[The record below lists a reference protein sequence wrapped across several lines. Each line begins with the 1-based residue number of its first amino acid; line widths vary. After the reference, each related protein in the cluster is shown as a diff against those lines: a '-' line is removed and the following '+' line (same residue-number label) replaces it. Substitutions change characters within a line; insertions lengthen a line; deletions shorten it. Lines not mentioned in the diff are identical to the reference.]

1 MAVRK
6 RTWTTAKGEQRE
18 AWIVDYRDRQGH
30 RHIETFDRKKDA
42 DAKHAEVSIGVRRG
56 VHVAASKSKTVAE
69 AGQIWVEAAE
79 LEGLERST
87 VESYS
92 AHLRLH
98 IAPAIGTKK
107 LSELTKGDVQAFSDG
122 LRKARMSPAMVKKVM
137 ASLGSLIAEAM
148 DRDLV
153 ARNVVR
159 DITRSRKRRKS
170 TRDKPKLR
178 VGVDIP
184 SPSEI
189 SAILAQAKGRYRPL
203 FLTAAFAGLRASEL
217 RGLRWADVNL
227 KASKLHV
234 TQRADKFN
242 KIGPPKSEAGKR
254 EVPFGPMV
262 HNTLKEWRLACPKT
276 ELDLVF
282 PSGTGRI
289 ESLSNIRMRG
299 FIPTVIAAGF
309 VDAKGKA
316 KYTGMHCLRHFYASW
331 CIDRKLTPK
340 VIQERLGHSTIGET
354 FDTYGHLFPKDED
367 AEEIAAAE
375 LAVVRRCP
383 VPMNQGTSL
392 F

>member
-1 MAVRK
+1 MVATCRWTEGTSIAVRK

-18 AWIVDYRDRQGH
+18 AWIVDYRDRQGE
-30 RHIETFDRKKDA
+30 RHIETFARKKDA
-42 DAKHAEVSIGVRRG
+42 DAKHAEVRMGVRSG
-56 VHVAASKSKTVAE
+56 VHVAPSKSKTVAE

-107 LSELTKGDVQAFSDG
+107 LCDLAKGDVQAFSDG

-148 DRDLV
+148 ARDLV

-159 DITRSRKRRKS
+159 DVTRSRKRRTA
-170 TRDKPKLR
+170 TRDKRKLK

-189 SAILAQAKGRYRPL
+189 SAILAHANGRWRPL
-203 FLTAAFAGLRASEL
+203 FLTAAFTGLRASEL
-217 RGLRWADVNL
+217 RGLRWADVDF

-262 HNTLKEWRLACPKT
+262 LNTLKEWRLACPKS
-276 ELDLVF
+276 ELGLVF
-282 PSGTGRI
+282 PNTKGKI
-289 ESLSNIRMRG
+289 EGLPNIRERG
-299 FIPTVIAAGF
+299 LVPTGLAAGL
-309 VDAKGKA
+309 VDAEGKA
-316 KYTGMHCLRHFYASW
+316 KYGGMHVFRHFYASW

-340 VIQERLGHSTIGET
+340 TIQVRLGHATISET

-375 LAVVRRCP
+375 LAVV
-383 VPMNQGTSL
+383 QA
-392 F
+392 

>member
-18 AWIVDYRDRQGH
+18 AWIVDYRDRRGD

-42 DAKHAEVSIGVRRG
+42 DAKHAEVSTAVRAG
-56 VHVAASKSKTVAE
+56 VHVAASKSKTIAQ

-107 LSELTKGDVQAFSDG
+107 LCDLTKGDVQDFSDG
-122 LRKARMSPAMVKKVM
+122 LRKAGMSPAMVKKVM

-148 DRDLV
+148 DRGLV

-159 DITRSRKRRKS
+159 DITRSRKRRGK
-170 TRDKPKLR
+170 RHEKAKLK

-184 SPSEI
+184 APDEVSV
-189 SAILAQAKGRYRPL
+189 ILAHAKGRWRPL
-203 FLTAAFAGLRASEL
+203 FLTAAFTGLRASEL
-217 RGLRWADVNL
+217 RGLRWADVDL
-227 KASKLHV
+227 KANKLHV
-234 TQRADKFN
+234 IQRADKFN

-254 EVPFGPMV
+254 ELPFGPTV
-262 HNTLKEWRLACPKT
+262 RNTLMEWKLACPKSD
-276 ELDLVF
+276 LDLVF
-282 PSGTGRI
+282 PNTKGKI
-289 ESLSNIRMRG
+289 EGLPNILTRG
-299 FIPTVIAAGF
+299 LVPTVLAAGL
-309 VDAKGKA
+309 VDAAGKA
-316 KYTGMHCLRHFYASW
+316 KYTGMHCLRHFFASW

-340 VIQERLGHSTIGET
+340 AIQERLGHATIGET
-354 FDTYGHLFPKDED
+354 FDTYGHLFPKAED
-367 AEEIAAAE
+367 AEEIAAPE
-375 LAVVRRCP
+375 LAVVRA
-383 VPMNQGTSL
+383 
-392 F
+392 

>member
-6 RTWTTAKGEQRE
+6 RTWTTGKGEQRE
-18 AWIVDYRDRQGH
+18 AWIVDYRDRQGD

-42 DAKHAEVSIGVRRG
+42 DAKHAEVSIGVRAG

-69 AGQIWVEAAE
+69 AGQIWVEAAR

-87 VESYS
+87 VEQYS

-98 IAPAIGTKK
+98 IAPGIGTKK
-107 LSELTKGDVQAFSDG
+107 LSDLTKGDVQAFSDG
-122 LRKARMSPAMVKKVM
+122 LRKAGMSPAMVKKVL

-170 TRDKPKLR
+170 TRAQPKLK

-184 SPSEI
+184 APEEV
-189 SAILAQAKGRYRPL
+189 SAILAHAKGRWRPL
-203 FLTAAFAGLRASEL
+203 FLVAAFTGLRASEI
-217 RGLRWADVNL
+217 RGLRWADVDL
-227 KASKLHV
+227 KANKLHV

-254 EVPFGPMV
+254 EVPFGPML
-262 HNTLKEWRLACPKT
+262 HNTLREWRLACPKS
-276 ELDLVF
+276 ELGLVF
-282 PSGTGRI
+282 PNTKGKI
-289 ESLSNIRMRG
+289 EGLPNILTRG
-299 FIPTVIAAGF
+299 LIPTVLAAGL
-309 VDAKGKA
+309 VAEGKP

-331 CIDRKLTPK
+331 CIDRKLTAK
-340 VIQERLGHSTIGET
+340 VIQERLGHATIGET

-375 LAVVRRCP
+375 LAVVRA
-383 VPMNQGTSL
+383 
-392 F
+392 

>member
-6 RTWTTAKGEQRE
+6 RTWTTGKGEQRE
-18 AWIVDYRDRQGH
+18 AWIVDYRDRQGD

-42 DAKHAEVSIGVRRG
+42 DAKHAEVSIGVRAG

-69 AGQIWVEAAE
+69 AGQIWVEAAR

-87 VESYS
+87 VEQYS

-107 LSELTKGDVQAFSDG
+107 LSDLTKGDVQAFSDG
-122 LRKARMSPAMVKKVM
+122 LRKAGMSPAMVKKVL

-170 TRDKPKLR
+170 TRAQRKLK

-184 SPSEI
+184 AAEEV
-189 SAILAQAKGRYRPL
+189 SAIVAHAKGRWRPL
-203 FLTAAFAGLRASEL
+203 FLVAAFTGLRASEI
-217 RGLRWADVNL
+217 RGLRWADVDL
-227 KASKLHV
+227 KANKLHV

-254 EVPFGPMV
+254 EVPFGPML
-262 HNTLKEWRLACPKT
+262 HNTLREWRLACPKS
-276 ELDLVF
+276 ELGLVF
-282 PSGTGRI
+282 PNTKGKI
-289 ESLSNIRMRG
+289 EGLPNILTRG
-299 FIPTVIAAGF
+299 LIPTVVAAGL
-309 VDAKGKA
+309 VAEGKA

-331 CIDRKLTPK
+331 CIDRKLTAK
-340 VIQERLGHSTIGET
+340 VFQERLGHATIGET

-375 LAVVRRCP
+375 LAVVRA
-383 VPMNQGTSL
+383 
-392 F
+392 

>member
-18 AWIVDYRDRQGH
+18 AWIVDYRDRQGD

-42 DAKHAEVSIGVRRG
+42 DAKHAEVSIGVRVG

-69 AGQIWVEAAE
+69 AGQIWVEAAR

-87 VESYS
+87 VEQYS

-107 LSELTKGDVQAFSDG
+107 LSDLTKGDVQAFSDG
-122 LRKARMSPAMVKKVM
+122 LRKAGMSPAMVKKVL

-170 TRDKPKLR
+170 TRDKPKLK

-184 SPSEI
+184 APEEV
-189 SAILAQAKGRYRPL
+189 SAILAHAKGRWRPL
-203 FLTAAFAGLRASEL
+203 FLVAAFTGLRASEL
-217 RGLRWADVNL
+217 RGLRWADVDL
-227 KASKLHV
+227 KANKLHV

-254 EVPFGPMV
+254 EVPFGPML
-262 HNTLKEWRLACPKT
+262 HNTLREWRLACPKS
-276 ELDLVF
+276 ELGLVF
-282 PSGTGRI
+282 PNTKGKI
-289 ESLSNIRMRG
+289 EGLPNILTRG
-299 FIPTVIAAGF
+299 LIPTVLAAGL
-309 VDAKGKA
+309 VAEGKA

-340 VIQERLGHSTIGET
+340 VIQERLGHATIGET

-375 LAVVRRCP
+375 LAVVRA
-383 VPMNQGTSL
+383 
-392 F
+392 